1 MCSNPNM
8 NIWVQVQDTPK
19 EARKPI
25 QAGRL
30 KGMTDINPMWRFK
43 KLTETFGPC
52 GIGWKYE
59 IANKWLETGLQ
70 NEIKAFVEVRLY
82 IRDGEKWS
90 EAIPGIGG
98 SSFVAVERSGPYC
111 SDECYKMAL
120 TDAISVC
127 CKALGMSADIY
138 FEKDRDKYT
147 AGDGETGERIATSP
161 AAPRNDRGGDPSSA
175 LRAPSPQGEG
185 NPAGPAPG
193 RQTRLGL
200 TGKCKRCGAEIDE
213 QTESY
218 TRQRFR
224 VPLCRPC
231 QAAAIK
237 YEQEQQAKGDV
248 NNG

>member
-1 MCSNPNM
+1 MCKNPNM
-8 NIWVQVQDTPK
+8 NIWVQVQNTPQ

-59 IANKWLETGLQ
+59 IVNKWLEAEAGLQ
-70 NEIKAFVEVRLY
+70 NEVKCFVEVNLY
-82 IRDGEKWS
+82 IKDGDKWS
-90 EAIPGIGG
+90 AGIPGIGG
-98 SSFVAVERSGPYC
+98 SSFITVERNGPYC

-147 AGDGETGERIATSP
+147 ADEGTRIATSP
-161 AAPRNDRGGDPSSA
+161 AVPRNDRNDGGA
-175 LRAPSPQGEG
+175 
-185 NPAGPAPG
+185 APG
-193 RQTRLGL
+193 RQTRMDAGY
-200 TGKCKRCGAEIDE
+200 KCRRCKAPIS
-213 QTESY
+213 ESIYNY
-218 TRQRFR
+218 TMERFKM
-224 VPLCRPC
+224 PLCTSC
-231 QAAAIK
+231 QGAALA
-237 YEQEQQAKGDV
+237 YEAQQAEAKKNEAG
-248 NNG
+248 GQ